1 MKNPDSECSF
11 PNLLQ
16 EFFCQELTA
25 QRNASPRTIAS
36 YRDAFRLLL
45 NFVQQ
50 HTGKAPTELT
60 FTDLDAPRIVKFL
73 DHLERTRHNTVR
85 SRNVRLAALR
95 SFMRYTAL
103 HAPMHLAVAQRVLA
117 IPAKRWDRPALRF
130 LSPEEIQGILKAPD
144 RSTWNGHR
152 DYVLLSTLYNTGA
165 RVSEIAGARVADL
178 CLQPQPS
185 LLLHGKGRK
194 ERTMPL
200 WKSTAARLKEWLRR
214 IDTTP
219 SAALFPNR
227 FGQPLTRSGVEYRLR
242 LAVAAAGSSCP
253 SLRERRVS
261 PHTIRHTTAM
271 HLLDAGVPLSV
282 IALWLGHEGIQTT
295 HGYVEADLQSKQR
308 ALQKLQPP
316 SSKAVRYRPSD
327 RLLAFLEGL

>member
-1 MKNPDSECSF
+1 
-11 PNLLQ
+11 
-16 EFFCQELTA
+16 
-25 QRNASPRTIAS
+25 
-36 YRDAFRLLL
+36 
-45 NFVQQ
+45 
-50 HTGKAPTELT
+50 
-60 FTDLDAPRIVKFL
+60 
-73 DHLERTRHNTVR
+73 
-85 SRNVRLAALR
+85 
-95 SFMRYTAL
+95 
-103 HAPMHLAVAQRVLA
+103 
-117 IPAKRWDRPALRF
+117 
-130 LSPEEIQGILKAPD
+130 
-144 RSTWNGHR
+144 
-152 DYVLLSTLYNTGA
+152 
-165 RVSEIAGARVADL
+165 
-178 CLQPQPS
+178 

-214 IDTTP
+214 IDTAP

-242 LAVAAAGSSCP
+242 LAVHAAGLCCP
-253 SLRERRVS
+253 SLRERRIS

-271 HLLDAGVPLSV
+271 HLMEAGVPLSV

-316 SSKAVRYRPSD
+316 PSKASRYRPCD